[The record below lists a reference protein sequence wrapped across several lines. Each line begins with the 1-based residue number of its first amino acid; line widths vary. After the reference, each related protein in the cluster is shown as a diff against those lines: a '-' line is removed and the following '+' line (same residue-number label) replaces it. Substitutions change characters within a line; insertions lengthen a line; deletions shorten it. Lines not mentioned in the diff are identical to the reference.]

1 MKLKQKWAVFGVL
14 CALLALLVSGDAR
27 ACTACYAT
35 AALTTVGADTCAP
48 KCPCPCGAV
57 CKCEAACQCCPTQA
71 STGPALSCELKIA
84 GAVPDVSFADAVPVV
99 EGKFNLANLL
109 GPVSLNVGAR
119 HFFSHDPYWR
129 SKARM
134 TAGFDVPVGKDCKF
148 FGEFRR
154 SYYTGDKWTWAGFAF
169 KFGP

>member
-1 MKLKQKWAVFGVL
+1 MKLKQKWAVLGIL

-27 ACTACYAT
+27 ACTAT

-48 KCPCPCGAV
+48 KCPCGV
-57 CKCEAACQCCPTQA
+57 TCQCCPPQML
-71 STGPALSCELKIA
+71 TGPRAFADLKIA

-99 EGKFNLANLL
+99 EGKITLANLL

-119 HFFSHDPYWR
+119 HFFSHDHYWR

-134 TAGFDVPVGKDCKF
+134 TAGFEVPVSNDCKF

-154 SYYTGDKWTWAGFAF
+154 SYYTGDEWTWAGLAF
-169 KFGP
+169 KFGQ